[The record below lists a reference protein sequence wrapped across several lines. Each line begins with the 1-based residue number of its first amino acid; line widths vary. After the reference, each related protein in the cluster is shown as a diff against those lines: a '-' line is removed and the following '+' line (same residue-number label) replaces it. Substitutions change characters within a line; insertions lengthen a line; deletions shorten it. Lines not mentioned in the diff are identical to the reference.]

1 MSSTSDGS
9 QTSKLI
15 LLEDLPGY
23 VVNVLFGA
31 TIKFSFVFVINVTGV
46 NKKLKKFKTLWH
58 GVRGILKLS
67 GRVHQ
72 ASLKLSVG
80 FSNTVC

>member
-23 VVNVLFGA
+23 VAKVLLGA
-31 TIKFSFVFVINVTGV
+31 TINFSFVFVVVV
-46 NKKLKKFKTLWH
+46 N
-58 GVRGILKLS
+58 
-67 GRVHQ
+67 
-72 ASLKLSVG
+72 
-80 FSNTVC
+80 